1 MFEEKLILFAVL
13 KEEEP
18 QVQNQFSKI
27 NISVLVEN
35 ISEPIIKYSN
45 NCKNLKYEE
54 EKINIFFF
62 QLKNE
67 TDFQLTETTYINDN
81 EVQTTIEALN
91 ENDFKETETAESLKF
106 NKSLETSFEI
116 PNIVIY
122 TSHIIS
128 EEKEQIKELNIILPN
143 ITKEAILEN
152 IDDIINNTVIGETY
166 EY

>member
-27 NISVLVEN
+27 NISVLVKN

-54 EKINIFFF
+54 EKINKF
-62 QLKNE
+62 L
-67 TDFQLTETTYINDN
+67 NDN

-91 ENDFKETETAESLKF
+91 ENDFKENETTESLKF
-106 NKSLETSFEI
+106 NKSSETSFEI
-116 PNIVIY
+116 LNIVIY
-122 TSHIIS
+122 SSHIIS

-152 IDDIINNTVIGETY
+152 IDDIINNTVI
-166 EY
+166 

>member
-27 NISVLVEN
+27 NISVLVKN

-67 TDFQLTETTYINDN
+67 TDFQLTEATYINDN

-106 NKSLETSFEI
+106 NKSSETSFEI
-116 PNIVIY
+116 LNIVIY
-122 TSHIIS
+122 SSHIIS

-152 IDDIINNTVIGETY
+152 IDDIINNTVIVETY